1 MYGIL
6 DKSKITLSDIE
17 KIIELKL
24 ERSEKIEFKKTID
37 IDIFNERTLSKLVVL
52 ISAMANTSGGYIFYG
67 IENKRKKASEI
78 SAISNN
84 KITSELIKTAVQS
97 KVSPPINNLQIS
109 KIEVSVNEFI
119 IFIKLPKSSD
129 APHMSPDLKYYKRSG
144 VKDVIMTEQEIRAAY
159 TQAKQSDL
167 DLFGLMDTKGIPVL
181 KNGFV
186 EQMNFFPKFL
196 IKNYSN
202 IVEKIFKVELY
213 IPSALHDA
221 NFNLLQDKFSRLED
235 NYSVFS
241 ASKNNPI
248 FQNEILSVLE
258 AKIFVTSENFQTFEE
273 ENIIIKI
280 YFSNGVKTHT
290 LKLNQ
295 TFTYNKKPLNFEDFS
310 SNVIGSTKTLFL

>member
-6 DKSKITLSDIE
+6 DKSKITTGDIE

-24 ERSEKIEFKKTID
+24 ERSERIEFKKAID
-37 IDIFNERTLSKLVVL
+37 IDIFNERALSKLVVL
-52 ISAMANTSGGYIFYG
+52 VSAMANTSGGYIFYG
-67 IENKRKKASEI
+67 IENKRRKASGI
-78 SAISNN
+78 SVISNN
-84 KITSELIKTAVQS
+84 KITPELIKTALQS
-97 KVSPPINNLQIS
+97 KVSPAINNLQIS
-109 KIEVSVNEFI
+109 KIEVSKNEFI

-129 APHMSPDLKYYKRSG
+129 APHMSPDLKYYKRSSI
-144 VKDVIMTEQEIRAAY
+144 KDAVMTEQEIRAAY
-159 TQAKQSDL
+159 TQTKQSDL
-167 DLFGLMDTKGIPVL
+167 DFFGLLDTKGIPIL

-196 IKNYSN
+196 IKNNSN

-248 FQNEILSVLE
+248 FQDEILSVLD
-258 AKIFVTSENFQTFEE
+258 AKIFVTSENYQTFEE
-273 ENIIIKI
+273 EDIIVKI
-280 YFSNGVKTHT
+280 YYSNGVKTHT

-295 TFTYNKKPLNFEDFS
+295 TFTYNKKPLNLGDFS
-310 SNVIGSTKTLFL
+310 SNAINSNKTLFL